1 MENNITVIGLGKL
14 GLGFALLLADSG
26 YNILGVDIFPDYI
39 EHLNTKTFHSYE
51 PGYNEILQKST
62 NFRATTDLKK
72 GLDHSD
78 IIFILVQTPN
88 SGGDRFYDHSILS
101 NLLETINGLRPSR
114 KDLIIGCTVMPGY
127 IDDIGKHLISDC
139 PDSFLSYNPEFVA
152 QGDIVRGFRNPDI
165 ILLGTTHKA
174 LTIKIKNIYEKMCA
188 TRPEFCFMT
197 PLEAEITKISLNGF
211 LTTKLS
217 FANMIYDLCTTMGAD
232 HEKVLNAI
240 GNDSRIGNKYFRGGY
255 SFGGPCFP
263 RDTKALKQIMDQH
276 DIFSDLLKGTTD
288 FNEWHRLYQ
297 VDRLLGTAAEQYIF
311 EDVAFK
317 ENCTLPLIE
326 ESAKLKIAQIL
337 VKRGKTV
344 VIRDHEAIVRAV
356 RKEYGNLFQYEIK

>member
-1 MENNITVIGLGKL
+1 
-14 GLGFALLLADSG
+14 
-26 YNILGVDIFPDYI
+26 
-39 EHLNTKTFHSYE
+39 
-51 PGYNEILQKST
+51 
-62 NFRATTDLKK
+62 
-72 GLDHSD
+72 
-78 IIFILVQTPN
+78 
-88 SGGDRFYDHSILS
+88 
-101 NLLETINGLRPSR
+101 
-114 KDLIIGCTVMPGY
+114 
-127 IDDIGKHLISDC
+127 
-139 PDSFLSYNPEFVA
+139 
-152 QGDIVRGFRNPDI
+152 
-165 ILLGTTHKA
+165 
-174 LTIKIKNIYEKMCA
+174 
-188 TRPEFCFMT
+188 MT

-311 EDVAFK
+311 EDVAFI